1 MSRGTLDRRARIG
14 GGAAEETD
22 DRAVGGHGHGS
33 ALPEASGRHGGRARA
48 FARVTGELLLTLGLL
63 VLLFLAWQ
71 LWWTDIESTR
81 AQDAA
86 VNSLE
91 DNFQEHAPAAVQPRG
106 TRAPSA
112 TKLVSAQTATGSK
125 FAVMYIPRFG
135 ADFRRPVV
143 QGTEAPELS
152 MGIGHVPSSVMP
164 GQIGNFATAGHRV
177 TYGKPYNQIE
187 TLKKGDFLVVET
199 SDGWSIYRYHR
210 SRIVAPDEVAVIAP
224 VPDAPGKRPT
234 EAWMTMVACHPKFS
248 AAQRYIGYA
257 KLERFVPRTA
267 RGVPAKVQRAL
278 QVPSGVS

>member
-1 MSRGTLDRRARIG
+1 MRRATLDRGVEAGIDDAALGRA
-14 GGAAEETD
+14 
-22 DRAVGGHGHGS
+22 GHGDRV
-33 ALPEASGRHGGRARA
+33 SGPSRRNGGRGRA
-48 FARVTGELLLTLGLL
+48 FARFLGELLLTLGVL

-71 LWWTDIESTR
+71 LWWTDLESSRT
-81 AQDAA
+81 QDAE
-86 VNSLE
+86 VKSLE
-91 DNFQEHAPAAVQPRG
+91 NNFQEQAPAARPPRG
-106 TRAPSA
+106 TPVPTA
-112 TKLVSAQTATGSK
+112 TKLVSAQTATGAK

-152 MGIGHVPSSVMP
+152 VGIGHVPSSVMP

-177 TYGKPYNQIE
+177 TYGKPYNAIE

-199 SDGWSIYRYHR
+199 SDGWSIYRYQR
-210 SRIVAPDEVAVIAP
+210 SKIVAPNDVAVLAP
-224 VPDAPGKRPT
+224 VPDAPGKKPT

-267 RGVPAKVQRAL
+267 KGVPPKVLRAL
-278 QVPSGVS
+278 RVPAGAS